1 MESVTGTVEGPKP
14 SVEGA
19 LAFFASRPEQ
29 GYNYNDNSNCAVA
42 QYIKFMFGDNMYVL
56 AGPTDVDWGWRPA
69 RVLPYNPARVLPYHW
84 NFIGDRAF
92 VSAVQSVNSK
102 NTFGGIVK
110 AYEEFTEKSHGY

>member
-29 GYNYNDNSNCAVA
+29 EYNYTDNSNCAVA

-56 AGPTDVDWGWRPA
+56 AGPTDVDWGWNAHERP
-69 RVLPYNPARVLPYHW
+69 LPYNW
-84 NFIGDRAF
+84 TFKDRAF
-92 VSAVQSVNSK
+92 VSAVESVNSK

-110 AYEEFTEKSHGY
+110 AYEEFTEKCHGH